1 MSSLSKR
8 WGVEK
13 EQPFSTNVRELVYP
27 PGPLKPR
34 LETAARRIEIQA
46 QKLDRT
52 SNHFGERGK
61 TLFNSVVDAYEAHDM
76 KRANIFAN
84 ELAEI
89 RKMEQTTLSARL
101 ALEQILLRLRTATE
115 IGGIVATLSPVIGV
129 LQNVRHSIIGISPDV
144 GRELTNI
151 SDLMSGIVLD
161 AGSVAGMSINFN
173 TINEDSQK
181 ILGEAAAIAEQHM
194 KTKLPDL
201 PTLEENGEE
210 KLKP

>member
-1 MSSLSKR
+1 MASLGKR
-8 WGVEK
+8 WEATK
-13 EQPFSTNVRELVYP
+13 EQSFSSNLREVVRP

-34 LETAARRIEIQA
+34 LETAVRRIETQT
-46 QKLDRT
+46 QKLDKT
-52 SNHFGERGK
+52 SNSFDERGK
-61 TLFNSVVDAYEAHDM
+61 ALFNRVVDAYEAHDM

-89 RKMEQTTLSARL
+89 RKMEQTTLSSRL

-129 LQNVRHSIIGISPDV
+129 LQNVRRSIIGISPDV
-144 GRELTNI
+144 GRDLTNI

-161 AGSVAGMSINFN
+161 AGSVAGLSINFD

-181 ILGEAAAIAEQHM
+181 ILGEAAAIAEQRM

-201 PTLEENGEE
+201 LAMEEKGEE

>member
-1 MSSLSKR
+1 MASLDKR
-8 WGVEK
+8 WEATK
-13 EQPFSTNVRELVYP
+13 EQPFSSKVREMVHP

-34 LETAARRIEIQA
+34 LETAVRRIEVQT

-52 SNHFGERGK
+52 SNSFDERGK
-61 TLFNSVVDAYEAHDM
+61 ALFNQVVDAYEAHDM

-115 IGGIVATLSPVIGV
+115 IGGIVVTLSPVIGV
-129 LQNVRHSIIGISPDV
+129 LQNVRRSIIGISPDV
-144 GRELTNI
+144 GRELNNI
-151 SDLMSGIVLD
+151 SDLMSGIVMD

-181 ILGEAAAIAEQHM
+181 ILGEAAAIAEQRM

-201 PTLEENGEE
+201 LAIEEKGEE